1 MQLNNTRHWLS
12 ILVFFSL
19 FGPLMTSG
27 AQSLPAPVV
36 TGTVIFDGTTLA
48 GWEGNERTWRVQD
61 GVITGGSLTERVAR
75 NEFLASTRDYTNFLL
90 RFEIK
95 LTGTEGFINSGF
107 QIRSQRVPDSHE
119 MAGYQC
125 DFGEPNWYGAIY
137 DEARRNKVMSASD
150 MTALRSAIKRNDWN
164 EYVIRADGPRITTWI
179 NGVMATDFLEPDT
192 TVANYDWGKFGIQV
206 HGGGQALV
214 QVRYLVVQ
222 ELPSTPLD
230 KQFIGAPTPNQ
241 PAKSSPLTPE
251 EEQATFTLP
260 PGFEIELVVS
270 EDMAAGFGKFVAMD
284 WDLHGNLWTMTAL
297 EYPVDANES
306 PEVAR
311 ELYASRAKDK
321 VLVYERDPASPS
333 GYARTPRVFAEGL
346 AIPLGILPYKNG
358 VYVQHGADIV
368 FLSDTDGDGKADRR
382 DVILSGFG
390 IQDSHLFPHQFTRA
404 PGNWIW
410 MAQGAFNYGKVR
422 TARGEEVQFDQ
433 TRMAK
438 FSYDGSAFEITSQ
451 GPCNIW
457 GLALTAEG
465 EVWIQEA
472 NDFGYPA
479 MPFHE
484 YANYPGCSE
493 AQWKSYAPE
502 FPGTAP
508 EFRMGGTGLSG
519 LALSDPTG
527 WPAPYADVLY
537 VANPIVRRIQAIK
550 PHRDGAGFRLQRLPD
565 FVASGDEW
573 FRPVALR
580 LGPDGWLY
588 FVDWYNQIIS
598 HNEVPR
604 NHPERDKQ
612 RGRIWR
618 VKPREMKPLAVPDFT
633 KLSGEE
639 LLARLGGPNTPQ
651 SHLAWEAIMDR
662 QMRELTPQLQGIVRE
677 ASQPAGRRI
686 ASMWALEGLDEA
698 QRFQTGA
705 AWLELLAP
713 LLRDPNR
720 NVRRE
725 ALRILGTRPLTVAGA
740 SQTWERLFDTLDAL
754 TDDADPQ
761 VRAEVI
767 KTVNQLRNFL
777 LASSDDRTARL
788 LEARALPFLL
798 RMARPSLP
806 GPTARSTHSGKL
818 IKVGEAY
825 EREFERYL
833 IRFLLERQPLFVED
847 FLDSELARSFPA
859 EHRLLFALALEPEA
873 AARRVAQLLPELE
886 RAPGEEELL
895 CLARNPQA
903 AGVGEVLRNLLRHSA
918 TSRTAVESLLK
929 VRTRLEAGPLAPLLA
944 DTARELLTSGDAAA
958 AELGAKLAGS
968 FQLAAVEPE
977 LMQVLD
983 RGVSRLN
990 QTATGESNLVPESLA
1005 ALRALRDLKSGALG
1019 LFARL
1024 AERSTP
1030 AVQELAVSALATSR
1044 SGRGPELLVQLVP
1057 KLPAA
1062 PRRAAVTALASTK
1075 PGATAF
1081 VHGLRSGALERDE
1094 LDAATLDK
1102 LRTILGDDP
1111 DLTALLQSL
1120 AGFFRP
1126 VLRLNGSGEAWA
1138 DIGITLDGPFTVE
1151 TWIKLDASIDNR
1163 DGILGAPGVLDMN
1176 FHAGQFR
1183 VWAGPQLGDAIIATK
1198 KITPEA
1204 WTHIAVSRDADSRLR
1219 IYLNGELDTGQG
1231 KPVTNKFEH
1240 CRLGWTSPAQGT
1252 HGWLTEFRVWGCAR
1266 TAEEIRADFDRSYAG
1281 EPLPAELVHLY
1292 SGDNWGR
1299 LQKGAIVT
1307 GTMDFPVLLTAAEAR
1322 AFQEKFDTFRALA
1335 TKPGGVER
1343 GRRIFQMACASC
1355 HAVGGQGGQIG
1366 PVLDGAG
1373 VLGVEALLRN
1383 LLTPNVAVE
1392 AGYRVFRVELADGE
1406 VLDGIRVSE
1415 DPEAIVLRRPNVPD
1429 IRIAQQDVR
1438 KAGFTKMSMMPE
1450 GLLEALTAT
1459 DVSGLFAYLLT
1470 LK

>member
-1 MQLNNTRHWLS
+1 MQLRNTQHTLPALVILS
-12 ILVFFSL
+12 FLGYAV
-19 FGPLMTSG
+19 TAN
-27 AQSLPAPVV
+27 AQSVPAPEV
-36 TGTVIFDGTTLA
+36 TGAAVFDGRTLA
-48 GWEGNERTWRVQD
+48 GWEGDESTWRVQD

-107 QIRSQRVPDSHE
+107 QIRSQRVPNSHE
-119 MAGYQC
+119 MSGYQC

-150 MTALRSAIKRNDWN
+150 MAALRPVIKRDDWN
-164 EYVIRADGPRITTWI
+164 EYIIRADGPRITTWL
-179 NGVMATDFLEPDT
+179 NGVRATDFLEPDT
-192 TVANYDWGKFGIQV
+192 TMANYDWGKFGIQV
-206 HGGGQALV
+206 HGGGKALV
-214 QVRYLVVQ
+214 QVRQLVVQ
-222 ELPSTPLD
+222 ELPPTPAEQ
-230 KQFIGAPTPNQ
+230 QFLGAPTPSQ

-251 EEQATFTLP
+251 EELAMFTLP

-270 EDMAAGFGKFVAMD
+270 EDIAAGFGKFVAMD

-311 ELYASRAKDK
+311 ELYASKAKDK
-321 VLVYERDPASPS
+321 VLVYERDPSSPT

-358 VYVQHGADIV
+358 VYVQHGSDIV
-368 FLSDTDGDGKADRR
+368 FLSDTDGDGRADRR

-404 PGNWIW
+404 PGNWLW

-422 TARGEEVQFDQ
+422 TTRGEEVQFDQ

-438 FSYDGSAFEITSQ
+438 FSYDGSAFDITSQ

-508 EFRMGGTGLSG
+508 DFRMGGTGLSG

-527 WPAPYADVLY
+527 WPAAYADVLY

-550 PHRDGAGFRLQRLPD
+550 PHRTGSGFQLQRLPD
-565 FVASGDEW
+565 LVASGDEW

-618 VKPREMKPLAVPDFT
+618 VKPKEMKPLAVPDFMR
-633 KLSGEE
+633 LSGEE
-639 LLARLGGPNTPQ
+639 LLARLGGANTPQ
-651 SHLAWEAIMDR
+651 SHLAWQAITDR
-662 QMRELTPQLQGIVRE
+662 QMRELTPRLQSIARDN
-677 ASQPAGRRI
+677 SQSAGRRI
-686 ASMWALEGLDEA
+686 ASLWALEGLDEA
-698 QRFQTGA
+698 ERVQTGA
-705 AWLELLAP
+705 AWFELLEP
-713 LLRDPNR
+713 LLQDPNR

-725 ALRILGTRPLTVAGA
+725 ALRILGTRPLSVAGA
-740 SQTWERLFDTLDAL
+740 SRAWGRLFDALDPLAEES
-754 TDDADPQ
+754 DPQ
-761 VRAEVI
+761 VRAELI
-767 KTVNQLRNFL
+767 KTVIRLRNFL
-777 LASSDDRTARL
+777 LASSDGRTASL
-788 LEARALPFLL
+788 LEERAMPLLL
-798 RMARPSLP
+798 RMARPALAE
-806 GPTARSTHSGKL
+806 PTAKSTHSGKL

-833 IRFLLERQPLFVED
+833 IRYLLERQPLLVGE
-847 FLDSELARSFPA
+847 FLDSATARSFPA

-873 AARRVAQLLPELE
+873 AARRVAQLLPELD

-903 AGVGEVLRNLLRHSA
+903 AGVGEALGQVLRRSA
-918 TSRTAVESLLK
+918 TRRTAVESLLK
-929 VRTRLEAGPLAPLLA
+929 IRTRLEAGPLAPSLT
-944 DTARELLTSGDAAA
+944 DTARELLTSGDKAD
-958 AELGAKLAGS
+958 AELGARLAGA

-977 LMQVLD
+977 LTQVLEH
-983 RGVSRLN
+983 GVSRLH
-990 QTATGESNLVPESLA
+990 QTAAGEPSLGAESLA
-1005 ALRALRDLKSGALG
+1005 ALRALRELKSEAVE

-1024 AERSTP
+1024 AQRSTP
-1030 AVQELAVSALATSR
+1030 VVQELAVSALAASR
-1044 SGRGPELLVQLVP
+1044 SERGPEWLVQLVP

-1062 PRRAAVTALASTK
+1062 PRRAAVAALAGTK
-1075 PGATAF
+1075 SGAAAF
-1081 VHGLRSGALERDE
+1081 VRGLRRGDLDRDE
-1094 LDAATLDK
+1094 LDAVTLDK
-1102 LRTILGDDP
+1102 LHTLLGDDP
-1111 DLTALLQSL
+1111 DLKALVQSL

-1126 VLRLNGSGEAWA
+1126 ALRLNGSAEAWA
-1138 DIGITLDGPFTVE
+1138 DTDITLDGPFTVE
-1151 TWIKLDASIDNR
+1151 TWIKLDAGIDNR
-1163 DGILGAPGVLDMN
+1163 DGILGAPGMLDMN

-1183 VWAGPQLGDAIIATK
+1183 VWAGSQIGDAIIVTK
-1198 KITPEA
+1198 KMAPEV
-1204 WTHIAVSRDADSRLR
+1204 WTHIAVTRDADSRLR
-1219 IYLNGELDTGQG
+1219 VYLNGELDTDQG
-1231 KPVTNKFEH
+1231 KILTNTFEG

-1252 HGWLTEFRVWGCAR
+1252 HGWLTEFRVWHRAR
-1266 TAEEIRADFDRSYAG
+1266 TTAEIRSDFDRSYVG
-1281 EPLPAELVHLY
+1281 EPRPAGLVHLY
-1292 SGDNWGR
+1292 SGEDWGK
-1299 LQKGAIVT
+1299 LKKGAQVT
-1307 GTMDFPVLLTAAEAR
+1307 GTMDFPALLTAAEAK

-1335 TKPGGVER
+1335 TKPGDIEG
-1343 GRRIFQMACASC
+1343 GRSTFQMACASC

-1373 VLGVEALLRN
+1373 ALGIEALLRN

-1406 VLDGIRVSE
+1406 VMDGIRVSE
-1415 DPEAIVLRRPNVPD
+1415 DPEAIVLRQPNQPD
-1429 IRIAQQDVR
+1429 TRIAQKDVR
-1438 KAGFTKMSMMPE
+1438 RAGFTKMSMMPE
-1450 GLLEALTAT
+1450 GLLETLPPQ
-1459 DVSGLFAYLLT
+1459 DVSNLFAFLRT